1 MEKLLKE
8 KLEAAKELRSF
19 TMEIKE
25 LSLKTDYTKVNSMIE
40 ERQQYIE
47 KINILNAKIN
57 NENNSNALDTE
68 GIKKLKKEIRE
79 VFMEISQV
87 DNFIRNN
94 INNELKI
101 VKKNLNQP
109 EASTYTLNIKA

>member
-68 GIKKLKKEIRE
+68 GLKKEIRE